1 MTKVIGYELSNGD
14 FTNDKGDVISY
25 DNIKL
30 YTITDS
36 FENIVGCGSSM
47 IKIKR
52 TDFTKLTGLKF
63 PDDLIDK
70 EINPV
75 YTPVGNNVR
84 LTSIQV
90 LDNDE

>member
-1 MTKVIGYELSNGD
+1 MTKVIGYELSKGD
-14 FTNDKGDVISY
+14 FTNDKGDVVFY

-30 YTITDS
+30 YTITDA
-36 FENIVGCGSSM
+36 FENIVGCGLSM

-52 TDFTKLTGLKF
+52 NDFTKLTGLKNL
-63 PDDLIDK
+63 DDLIDK

-90 LDNDE
+90 LNNDE